1 MTLQHKNSTIAFTQK
16 GKGDAII
23 LLHGFLENQS
33 MWQPFMETLA
43 QSYHVITID
52 LLGHGKTAP
61 IGYVHTMEQMVTAI
75 EAVLIHLDIKK
86 AHFAGHSMGGYA
98 ALAYA
103 KMFPK
108 KVLSLALINSTPVAD
123 SQERKDN
130 RDRAIKAVKTH
141 HKNAI
146 SMSIANLFTPE
157 NRLLLDD
164 DIAVLK
170 QEALNT
176 PLQGIIAA
184 QEGMKL
190 RTDFTEFFKTIK
202 YPKLIV
208 LGKKDPVL
216 NFDQTSKATHHKS
229 ILQHFFED
237 GHMSPME
244 NKVELIEVLKRF
256 YNKLNIR

>member
-61 IGYVHTMEQMVTAI
+61 IGYVHTMEQMATAI

-202 YPKLIV
+202 CPKLIV
-208 LGKKDPVL
+208 LGKKDLVL
-216 NFDQTSKATHHKS
+216 NFDETSKATHHKS
-229 ILQHFFED
+229 ILQHFF
-237 GHMSPME
+237 
-244 NKVELIEVLKRF
+244 
-256 YNKLNIR
+256 